1 MKIKD
6 RVKEYR
12 LKKGLTQVEMA
23 NLIGIS
29 QPALSCYESGE
40 TKPDIVYAIK
50 LAALFGIS
58 IEELMKEE

>member
-1 MKIKD
+1 
-6 RVKEYR
+6 
-12 LKKGLTQVEMA
+12 MA

-40 TKPDIVYAIK
+40 TKPDIVYALK
-50 LAALFGIS
+50 LAALLGIS